1 MKVIDAYWEKRN
13 LGVKTIEIEFENSE
27 VISDFILKLE
37 KIKDAQYIVLKV
49 PTGEFELYNELN
61 KNGFYYIESSIQISL
76 SIKDYLLPKKIQ
88 KINNLISYHLVD
100 SSRIDSLC
108 NEIRKG
114 VFSTDRIALD
124 NNFGKDISNKR
135 YCNWINDEYRN
146 NNNNIFEIRFGE
158 KEIGFF
164 GIKEKSNLTYEIFL
178 GGIYLEMQNFGLGFS
193 IITKSIEEIITRNGK
208 QLITHVSSNNIPII
222 RLYTQLGFSPVEI
235 KNVFIKHL

>member
-1 MKVIDAYWEKRN
+1 M
-13 LGVKTIEIEFENSE
+13 
-27 VISDFILKLE
+27 
-37 KIKDAQYIVLKV
+37 
-49 PTGEFELYNELN
+49 
-61 KNGFYYIESSIQISL
+61 
-76 SIKDYLLPKKIQ
+76 LPKKIQ

-158 KEIGFF
+158 KKIGFF

>member
-1 MKVIDAYWEKRN
+1 MI
-13 LGVKTIEIEFENSE
+13 
-27 VISDFILKLE
+27 
-37 KIKDAQYIVLKV
+37 
-49 PTGEFELYNELN
+49 ELYNELN

-158 KEIGFF
+158 KKIGFF